1 MIYKALLFPGI
12 MKAILLLSGG
22 IDSPVAGWMMKRKG
36 YELIAVH
43 YSGEPFIDKTTEE
56 KAQKL
61 AEKIG
66 CIKFIVVPF
75 GFLQAEI
82 VRKCKHKYYYIITKR
97 FMLRI
102 AEQLAKEE
110 GATAIIKGDSIG
122 QVGSQTIPNMAVIS
136 RAISMHVSRPLL
148 CFDKVETI
156 ALARKIGTYEL
167 SIGPEMCCM
176 LGPKHPATKSTV
188 DVIEAE
194 EAKLD
199 VKGLGEEALRQ
210 KKEMEMGVVSNV

>member
-1 MIYKALLFPGI
+1 

-43 YSGEPFIDKTTEE
+43 FSGEPFIDKTTEE
-56 KAQKL
+56 KAQRL

-66 CIKFIVVPF
+66 CIMFIVVPF

-82 VRKCKHKYYYIITKR
+82 VKKCQHRYYYIITKR

-102 AEQLAKEE
+102 AERLAKEE
-110 GATAIIKGDSIG
+110 SATAIIKGDSIG

-188 DVIEAE
+188 AGIEAE

-199 VKGLGEEALRQ
+199 VNALVEEALRQ
-210 KKEMEMGVVSNV
+210 KNVEILGVMDHIPNVK